1 VSQSC
6 FGFAQTV
13 NDVEVNMIG
22 ENPFRLAEEAAAALA
37 ERTGFARHDVMV
49 VLGSGWGDA
58 ADGLGTATTQFSA
71 DELPGF
77 VTPSALGHLP
87 TIRSIDR
94 GGVRVLAFLGR
105 VHMYEGHEPPA
116 VVHAVRTAAIAG
128 CRVALLTNGAGFMN
142 MAWKI
147 GDPVLISDHL
157 NLTGRSPLT
166 GPNPPA
172 PYTSRFCDLTD
183 LYETELRDVV
193 RTVRPGIAEG
203 TYVGIC
209 GPHFETPAEIRAF
222 HGMGAELVGMS
233 TVLESIAARHMG
245 MRVLGLSM
253 ATNPA
258 AGFSKVKLDADD
270 VISAGNAA
278 AKDLGVM
285 LGRIVD
291 ALAVANHI
299 NRSAS

>member
-1 VSQSC
+1 MSDQ
-6 FGFAQTV
+6 
-13 NDVEVNMIG
+13 
-22 ENPFRLAEEAAAALA
+22 NPFRLAEDAAAALA
-37 ERTGFARHDVMV
+37 KRTGVARHDVMV

-58 ADGLGTATTQFSA
+58 ADALSTSSGSHVQFSA

-87 TIRSIDR
+87 TVRSVER
-94 GGVRVLAFLGR
+94 NGVRVLALLGR
-105 VHMYEGHEPPA
+105 VHLYEGHEPAA

-128 CRVALLTNGAGFMN
+128 CRVAMLTNGAGYMN
-142 MAWKI
+142 TSWNI
-147 GDPVLISDHL
+147 GDPVMISDHL

-166 GPNPPA
+166 GPNPPT
-172 PYTSRFCDLTD
+172 PYGSRFCDLTD

-203 TYVGIC
+203 TYVGIG

-245 MRVLGLSM
+245 MRVLGMSM

-270 VISAGNAA
+270 VIAAGNAA
-278 AKDLGVM
+278 AKDLGAM
-285 LGRIVD
+285 LGQIVD
-291 ALAVANHI
+291 ALAAAKHI
-299 NRSAS
+299 NRTGS